1 MNAVPFVLHPSGT
14 NRFHSMF
21 NRATEK
27 KVVKSTLNYYVL
39 FFSLHCPEMTHLT
52 ERERT
57 DKNESQEER
66 KNMLVATCM
75 VAYEIRC
82 NQIQST
88 GHKSEKQGLCAIFV
102 SILMSG
108 SSYDGRKDG

>member
-1 MNAVPFVLHPSGT
+1 
-14 NRFHSMF
+14 
-21 NRATEK
+21 
-27 KVVKSTLNYYVL
+27 
-39 FFSLHCPEMTHLT
+39 
-52 ERERT
+52 
-57 DKNESQEER
+57 
-66 KNMLVATCM
+66 MLVATCM

-108 SSYDGRKDG
+108 SSYDGRKDGQGQMCGNIPEEKRILESIR